1 MTSTVDESVVRK
13 ADARTHG
20 AGEALGTTGTSGPA
34 LGTAS
39 AEVTFHLGPAAR
51 RELADAARRLGVQE
65 PSVLLA
71 AVLATQFRHTRREN
85 AEVRT
90 APGRQRVVPVTAAA
104 GQSFAELARAV
115 DTALAAGPSAETTA
129 AAEPAGPAEP
139 GARAGRHGRGVSAD
153 HSAVERVLFRWTA
166 APAAPDPVPATGPGT
181 VVRCHAE
188 AGDGSLSGGLRPADL
203 PAGATPSGWAAAL
216 LTLLT
221 DATAR
226 PQARLDELALLSEV
240 RRAEA
245 AEAANTGHESYPDL
259 RPIHAAFEE
268 AARRD
273 PGAVAVEAGGR
284 ATTYGELDGR
294 ANLLAASLAEAGVGQ
309 ESLVGVCVERSAEL
323 LVALLAVLKRGAAF
337 VPLDP
342 ALPVARVAV
351 VTADA
356 RVTAV
361 LAGQSQRER
370 LADLPAPLLA
380 VPAEGSAPHPPQVEV
395 TLDHAAYAYY
405 TSGSTGTPKG
415 VVIDHRCAAGRLEW
429 LGRRYGLQRGDRVI
443 HKTPLIFDVAIWEL
457 FGPLAAG
464 ATVLMA
470 DPGAESDVVHL
481 SRLLATERTVF
492 AHFVPSMLNAY
503 LDLAPDTP
511 APDLRWVQ
519 LSGEAAGSH
528 LLERFRKRFDAELHN
543 LYGQTETS
551 EVAGWEGRS
560 YPGEGGLPLGRPL
573 GIYRLFVLDEELRP
587 VPPGVP
593 GELCVS
599 GTGGLARGY
608 LGRAPLTAERFVPH
622 PYALTPGERL
632 YRTGDLVARGDDG
645 QLHYLGR
652 VDGQVKIR
660 GCRVETG
667 EVEAVLAGHPAVRAC
682 AVSVFHDEDGAAQ
695 LAAYVVTDGAHA
707 AGSPAAGG
715 AGAVV
720 EELAAHAARRLPGYM
735 LPAVYVPVDAL
746 PYTPSG
752 KLDRL
757 RLPAPTAADRAARS
771 AGEAPGT
778 ALEEQVA
785 VLWQGVLGVDRITRT
800 DNFFSIGGNSLKSL
814 QLLNRVNTT
823 FQVQVSVRDFF
834 GNPTVEG
841 LAAAVEKALTDLVAG
856 MTDEEAATLLS
867 RL

>member
-1 MTSTVDESVVRK
+1 MTSTVDESVVRG
-13 ADARTHG
+13 ADALTH
-20 AGEALGTTGTSGPA
+20 EALGVTGATGVTGA
-34 LGTAS
+34 LGTAP
-39 AEVTFHLGPAAR
+39 AEVSFHMGPLAR
-51 RELADAARRLGVQE
+51 REFADAARRLGVQE

-90 APGRQRVVPVTAAA
+90 APDQQRVVPVTAAA
-104 GQSFAELARAV
+104 EQSFAELARAV
-115 DTALAAGPSAETTA
+115 EEALAAGPSAEPA
-129 AAEPAGPAEP
+129 AADGPAGT
-139 GARAGRHGRGVSAD
+139 AD

-166 APAAPDPVPATGPGT
+166 APAAPGPVPATGPGT
-181 VVRCHAE
+181 VVHCHAE
-188 AGDGSLSGGLRPADL
+188 TGDGSLSGGLRPAGL

-221 DATAR
+221 DAAAR
-226 PQARLDELALLSEV
+226 PQARLDELALLSEA
-240 RRAEA
+240 RQSEA
-245 AEAANTGHESYPDL
+245 ADAANTGHERYPDL
-259 RPIHAAFEE
+259 RPVHAAFEE
-268 AARRD
+268 AARRY

-294 ANLLAASLAEAGVGQ
+294 ANLLAASLAEAGVGP

-342 ALPVARVAV
+342 ALPVERVAV
-351 VTADA
+351 ITADA
-356 RVTAV
+356 RVAAV
-361 LAGQSQRER
+361 LAGESQRER
-370 LADLPAPLLA
+370 LAGLPAPLLS

-405 TSGSTGTPKG
+405 TSGSTGIPKG

-429 LGRRYGLQRGDRVI
+429 LGRRYGLQPGDRVI

-503 LDLAPDTP
+503 LDLAPQTP
-511 APDLRWVQ
+511 APGLRWVQ

-599 GTGGLARGY
+599 GEGGLARGY
-608 LGRAPLTAERFVPH
+608 LGRAGLTAERFVPH

-682 AVSVFHDEDGAAQ
+682 AVSVFQDEDGAAQ
-695 LAAYVVTDGAHA
+695 LAAYVVTDGAA
-707 AGSPAAGG
+707 DAGSPQA

-735 LPAVYVPVDAL
+735 LPAVYVPVETL

-785 VLWQGVLGVDRITRT
+785 LLWQGVLGVDRITRT

-841 LAAAVEKALTDLVAG
+841 VAAAVEKALTELVAG